1 MPGLRRRDFV
11 ALLGG
16 AVAWPVAARAQQADR
31 VRRVGVLGP
40 GPDNPVSGPGY
51 QIFVSELR
59 KLGFTEGQ
67 NVVVD
72 YHRAALLGLIGSI
85 RGWPV
90 QMGPR
95 KLETNFDEFSA
106 CSDAEAVFGGVVC
119 VSVLAAPPGVL
130 RIVHMTNDR
139 HRDHSDGCADD

>member
-31 VRRVGVLGP
+31 VRRVGVLGL

-51 QIFVSELR
+51 QVFVSELR

-72 YHRAALLGLIGSI
+72 YHRAAQKTGA
-85 RGWPV
+85 R
-90 QMGPR
+90 
-95 KLETNFDEFSA
+95 
-106 CSDAEAVFGGVVC
+106 
-119 VSVLAAPPGVL
+119 
-130 RIVHMTNDR
+130 
-139 HRDHSDGCADD
+139 